1 MSWIRKNSK
10 AGCALW
16 AQDQPRLGC
25 NLQVNMHVPYR
36 KDLVPLARELRKNPT
51 EPEKRLWLA
60 CLKKLEGVKVRRQ
73 RPMLSYIVD
82 FEIRH
87 ARLVIEIDGDS
98 HYLDEASR
106 IKDKQRDAA
115 LAGYGYEVLRF
126 TNTQVMREI
135 KTVCEIIHR
144 RIVERT
150 AKR

>member
-1 MSWIRKNSK
+1 MSRIRQKQQ
-10 AGCALW
+10 GGLRIVGTR
-16 AQDQPRLGC
+16 QPRLGC

-51 EPEKRLWLA
+51 EPEKQLWLN
-60 CLKKLEGVKVRRQ
+60 CLKQLEGVKVRRQ

-82 FEIRH
+82 FEIRQ

-98 HYLDEASR
+98 HYLDKANR
-106 IKDKQRDAA
+106 VKDKHRDAA

-135 KTVCEIIHR
+135 EAVCEIIHR

-150 AKR
+150 AKK